1 MRNILKITAVIIL
14 VFISF
19 NIVQLYNL
27 NGFQLAHLK
36 ENITKVN
43 RDSKEK
49 YNGEWSYKIESLDYN
64 DYMIYKTIKVKR
76 NTAYKVSCMVKTK
89 DVIPQDKRSAGFSIG
104 LKDDLEKSRS
114 ILGTNDWQELSFYFD
129 SKNNET
135 IDIAF
140 RLGDSNQNCKGTAWF
155 SNIKIEVGRKTKTN
169 NWNFAVFMIN
179 NTELNIGAEKVSEKL
194 SLPQSNAIKNAFV
207 SFKQTLED
215 FSYNN
220 MDVNYDIISIDE
232 PLKTISYD
240 DETGYYISTED
251 CQGLIDK
258 FVYGDKQYDHIFIV
272 ANIGDKIKTSEIEWI
287 GLGGMLY
294 DNIGF
299 SNIRISNESMK
310 LYMNSYYNYFPEEI
324 IIHEF
329 LHTLERNS
337 GRFDYE
343 TIALHDFA
351 DYGYK
356 NESRYGLKKW
366 YRDYI
371 RNNIKNTENG
381 IRKEVY
387 YSQPVCEKNF
397 KKREDVT
404 TVIYESQNLLQKINE
419 GISKIL

>member
-1 MRNILKITAVIIL
+1 MKNVLKIVTVIIL
-14 VFISF
+14 LFISF

-27 NGFQLAHLK
+27 NGFQLAHLE
-36 ENITKVN
+36 ENKTKAN

-49 YNGEWSYKIESLDYN
+49 YNGEWSYKIESFDYN
-64 DYMIYKTIKVKR
+64 DFMMYKTINVKK

-89 DVIPQDKRSAGFSIG
+89 DVVPKEKSSAGFSIG

-114 ILGTNDWQELSFYFD
+114 IVGTNDWQELSFYFD

-140 RLGDSNQNCKGTAWF
+140 RLGDNNQNCKGTAWF
-155 SNIKIEVGRKTKTN
+155 ADVKIEVGRKTKTN

-179 NTELNIGAEKVSEKL
+179 NTELNVGTEKVSKKL
-194 SLPQSNAIKNAFV
+194 TNPQANAIKNAFV
-207 SFKQTLED
+207 GFKKTLEE
-215 FSYNN
+215 FSNN
-220 MDVNYDIISIDE
+220 NINVNYDIITIKE
-232 PLKTISYD
+232 PLTTISND
-240 DETGYYISTED
+240 EETGYYISTED

-258 FVYGDKQYDHIFIV
+258 YLYGDKQYDHIFVV

-294 DNIGF
+294 DNMGF
-299 SNIRISNESMK
+299 SNIRISDESMR
-310 LYMNSYYNYFPEEI
+310 LYMTTYYNYFPEEI
-324 IIHEF
+324 ILHEF

-337 GRFDYE
+337 SRYGYN

-371 RNNIKNTENG
+371 RNSINNTENG
-381 IRKEVY
+381 IRKDIY
-387 YSQPVCEKNF
+387 YTQPVCEKNF

-404 TVIYESQNLLQKINE
+404 KVIYENQNLLQKINE